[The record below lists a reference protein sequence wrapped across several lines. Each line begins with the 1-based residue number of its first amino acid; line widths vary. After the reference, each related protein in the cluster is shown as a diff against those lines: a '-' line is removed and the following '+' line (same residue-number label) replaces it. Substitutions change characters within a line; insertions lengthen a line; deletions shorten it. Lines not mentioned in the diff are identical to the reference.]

1 MIEIWLIFALF
12 YPFCVVTL
20 YSLLQVLKEHDQDI
34 PVPVKVAK
42 AARKYESVK
51 KIVNLL
57 LDFGLPIIYFIFM
70 IIFCIL
76 GIIKTTSKV
85 EINSC

>member
-20 YSLLQVLKEHDQDI
+20 YSLLQILKEHDQDI
-34 PVPVKVAK
+34 PVPVKVTK
-42 AARKYESVK
+42 AAWKNKSVK
-51 KIVNLL
+51 KIVNFL
-57 LDFGLPIIYFIFM
+57 LDIGLPIIYFIFI

-85 EINSC
+85 DINSC